1 MPGNYWLVRWSRG
14 QTRPMSI
21 TFRTATD
28 SDWPAV
34 CYADGRAFGVT
45 HTPEQIDKGLSIH
58 DMSRFEL
65 AFDGKE
71 IVAIVGAYTLQVT
84 VPGGGQLPMGA
95 LTWVSTAA
103 THRRQ
108 GLLTRLMA
116 RTLADVDRR
125 GEPVAM
131 LVASEGGIYER
142 YGFGVATHERVTS
155 IDRRLVQLRPEFQ
168 PRPGTV
174 RYVEGEAALA
184 HVSDVW
190 SRFHRQRAGE
200 VDRPEAWHRYLLDA
214 QAKPQGTFSPAL
226 HLAHRDGYATYRVE
240 EHWNDGSP
248 AHKLRIV
255 ELIAITGDAHAA
267 LWHTLLG
274 VDLVGELISRQLP
287 MDDPLP
293 YLLTNPRAL
302 QTTTVNDSVWANV
315 RDVAECMAA
324 RSYSTNDRLV
334 VEVDGGRWAIDGGP
348 DGATCRKVRS
358 RPDLVMD
365 HSAVGPLL
373 LGGVRPS
380 TLAAGRRV
388 EARNSEALR
397 RADVFFLTSPLPHC
411 QTHY

>member
-1 MPGNYWLVRWSRG
+1 MP
-14 QTRPMSI
+14 I

-28 SDWPAV
+28 SDWPAI
-34 CYADGRAFGVT
+34 CSADGRAFGVT
-45 HTPEQIDKGLSIH
+45 HSPELIDTGLSIH

-71 IVAIVGAYTLQVT
+71 IVAIVGAYSLPVT
-84 VPGGGQLPMGA
+84 VPGGAQLPMGA

-108 GLLTRLMA
+108 GLLTQLMA

-142 YGFGVATHERVTS
+142 YGFGVATQVRVTS
-155 IDRRLVQLRPEFQ
+155 IDRRLAQIRPEFQ
-168 PRPGTV
+168 PKRGAV
-174 RYVEGEAALA
+174 RYVDGETALA

-200 VDRPEAWHRYLLDA
+200 VDRPEAWHRFLLDA
-214 QAKPQGTFSPAL
+214 QARPQGSFSPGFY
-226 HLAHRDGYATYRVE
+226 LAHQDGYAIYRVE
-240 EHWNDGSP
+240 EQWNDGSP
-248 AHKLRIV
+248 AHNMRLV
-255 ELIAITGDAHAA
+255 ELVAITGVAHTA

-274 VDLVGELISRQLP
+274 VDLVGAIVSRQVP
-287 MDDPLP
+287 IDDPLP

-302 QTTTVNDSVWANV
+302 ETTRLNDGIWVNV
-315 RDVAECMAA
+315 RDVAACLSA
-324 RSYSTNDRLV
+324 RHYATSDRIV
-334 VEVDGGRWAIDGGP
+334 IEVDGSRWAIEGGP
-348 DGATCRKVRS
+348 DTATCRRVRS
-358 RPDLVMD
+358 RPDLTMD
-365 HSAVGPLL
+365 HASVGALL

-380 TLAAGRRV
+380 ALAAGRRLD
-388 EARNSEALR
+388 ARNSEALR
-397 RADVFFLTSPLPHC
+397 RADAFFLTSPTPHC